1 MRIRAY
7 SGTCPVQYLLTLPP
21 VAVNHFKS
29 VKKRMDTDWFACSD
43 PPGGRLGSGGGT
55 AHLLQSAWTATG
67 GGISFR
73 EWLRKSRKLIIHG
86 GGQSR
91 RLPAYSAIGKPF
103 IPLPVMRWSYGQR
116 LNQSLFDLQTDT
128 YDAILHRA
136 PAKTVAMVT
145 NGDVLISCHE
155 EPPHLPEAD
164 VIILGM
170 RVPPEIARHF
180 GVLLVSRERPDTL
193 VRFLQKPSV
202 DEIRRLS
209 QDYHG
214 MVDTGVWLLS
224 ERAVLALMNR
234 CGWNANTESFE
245 QSAPLS
251 YELYS
256 QFGLALGENPVLEDT
271 TTAELKCA
279 AIELRNADFYHFGTS
294 RQMIESV
301 CSLQNSGNG
310 EGRIMS
316 QRFHPDQITQ
326 NSLFDPPSHK
336 ELNHTLWVENSF
348 IPSTWTLTSEHV
360 LTGIPENQW
369 SIRLERGVCIDFVPI
384 GENQFCL
391 RPYGIDDPFKGE
403 IGAQDTQWFQ
413 RPVPQWFSER
423 RLSMESLG
431 IDVKTDIQNAQLFPV
446 LNWADVTPEFVTWM
460 FAVKPSP
467 AEEHAMLWLN
477 AKRLSAQEIG
487 DKANLERLETQRTRY
502 RLHALKAIHANRRS
516 SVFYRL
522 DLEHTAKLIAES
534 DTPIPEEEG
543 DTGLSAIHE
552 HMWRALILKERG
564 SDAYVQEEA
573 KAFSSLRDFILSAT
587 LSEPSHPVCNVMTDQ
602 IVWGRAPVRLDIAG
616 GWTDT
621 PPYCLMHG
629 GRVTNVAVNLNG
641 QPPLQAY
648 AKLRKEPEI
657 VIRSIDLGAEERIR
671 TWEELDTYN
680 RPGSEFALAKAALA
694 LTGFLPR
701 FHSGAHYSSLRQQL
715 EAFGGGMEVSLL
727 AAIPQG
733 SGLGTSSILASTM
746 LQTLSELC
754 GLHWDTQTVIN
765 RTLTLE
771 QILTTGGGWQDQ
783 IGGVLHGVKH
793 VQSAPGPSQE
803 LVVRWLPER
812 LFTGDLVN
820 RQILL
825 YYTGITRL
833 AKNILQEI
841 VRGMFLNSQ
850 ERLKILREIGANADF
865 TADAIQRADFDSLSE
880 AVARSWDLN
889 QRLDSGSNPPPVQS
903 ILDQIE
909 DFVLGGKL
917 LGAGGGG
924 YLLLFAKDA
933 EAGYRIRREL
943 TENPPNDR
951 ARFVDISVS
960 QTGLETT
967 RS

>member
-1 MRIRAY
+1 MRDRAY
-7 SGTCPVQYLLTLPP
+7 SGTGSVQYLLTLPP
-21 VAVNHFKS
+21 VAVDHFKS
-29 VKKRMDTDWFACSD
+29 IGGRLGAGWFVCSD
-43 PPGGRLGSGGGT
+43 PPDRRLGSGGGT
-55 AHLLQSAWTATG
+55 AHLLQSAWSATG
-67 GGISFR
+67 GEASFKD
-73 EWLRKSRKLIIHG
+73 WLRKSKKLIIHG

-91 RLPAYSAIGKPF
+91 RLPAYAAMGKPF
-103 IPLPVMRWSYGQR
+103 IPIPVMRWSYGQR
-116 LNQSLFDLQTDT
+116 LNQSLFDLQSDT
-128 YDAILHRA
+128 YNAILHRS
-136 PAKTVAMVT
+136 PSNTVAMVT
-145 NGDVLISCHE
+145 NGDVLIGCHE
-155 EPPHLPEAD
+155 EPPLLPEAD

-170 RVPPEIARHF
+170 KVPPEIARHF

-193 VRFLQKPSV
+193 VRFLQKPSA
-202 DEIRRLS
+202 DEIRRAS
-209 QDYHG
+209 QDYSA

-224 ERAVLALMNR
+224 EKAALALMKR
-234 CGWNANTESFE
+234 CGWDAKTESFV

-256 QFGLALGENPVLEDT
+256 QFGLALGENPVLEDA
-271 TTAELKCA
+271 TTAELKCT

-301 CSLQNSGNG
+301 CALQNLGNG

-316 QRFHPDQITQ
+316 QRFHPDMITQ
-326 NSLFDPPSHK
+326 NSLFEPPSHK

-348 IPSTWTLTSEHV
+348 IPSTWTLSSEHV
-360 LTGIPENQW
+360 LTGIPENEW
-369 SIRLERGVCIDFVPI
+369 SIQLERGVCIDIVPI
-384 GENQFCL
+384 GENEFCL

-403 IGAQDTQWFQ
+403 IGSQDTHWFQ
-413 RPVPQWFSER
+413 RPVAQWFKDR
-423 RLSMESLG
+423 RISMDTLG
-431 IDVKTDIQNAQLFPV
+431 VDGKEDIQNAPLFPV
-446 LNWADVTPEFVTWM
+446 LNWFEVTSEFVTWM
-460 FAVKPSP
+460 FAAKPTPSEKQ
-467 AEEHAMLWLN
+467 AGLWVN

-487 DKANLERLETQRTRY
+487 DKANLERLETQRSRY
-502 RLHALKAIHANRRS
+502 RLYALEAIHTHRRS

-522 DLEHTAKLIAES
+522 DLEHTAKLFAES
-534 DTPIPEEEG
+534 DIPIPEEED

-552 HMWRALILKERG
+552 HMWRARILKERG
-564 SDAYVQEEA
+564 SEAYVQEEE
-573 KAFSSLRDFILSAT
+573 KAFASLRDFILSAT
-587 LSEPSHPVCNVMTDQ
+587 LAEPSHPVCNIMPDQ
-602 IVWGRAPVRLDIAG
+602 IVWGRAPVRLDLAG

-629 GRVTNVAVNLNG
+629 GKVTNVAVNLNG

-694 LTGFLPR
+694 LTGFSPR
-701 FHSGAHYSSLRQQL
+701 FHCGAHYSSLRQQL
-715 EAFGGGMEVSLL
+715 EAFGGGIEVSLL

-771 QILTTGGGWQDQ
+771 QLLTTGGGWQDQ
-783 IGGVLHGVKH
+783 IGGVLHGVKY
-793 VQSAPGPSQE
+793 VQSAPGASQD

-865 TADAIQRADFDSLSE
+865 TADAIQRADFEGLCE
-880 AVARSWDLN
+880 AVRRSWDLN
-889 QRLDSGSNPPPVQS
+889 QMLDSGSNPPPVQS
-903 ILDQIE
+903 ILDKIE
-909 DFVLGGKL
+909 DFILGGKL